1 VLVAKRERNP
11 NVKTAREERYQ
22 WPAPVS
28 EEDAYVPKE
37 KNPIHSIL
45 TALPI
50 LMLVAGLYIYYK
62 GESQQRVGRA
72 LLPVDRCRRVCSR
85 CQSTGRSD
93 KSTAGSRKGYSSRG

>member
-1 VLVAKRERNP
+1 VLVAKHQRNP
-11 NVKTAREERYQ
+11 NVKTAKEKRYQ

-50 LMLVAGLYIYYK
+50 LMLVAGIYFYYR
-62 GESQQRVGRA
+62 GESQQNEGA
-72 LLPVDRCRRVCSR
+72 PIFEQSELISGIYTGRCRRFCSR
-85 CQSTGRSD
+85 C
-93 KSTAGSRKGYSSRG
+93 